1 MTINLSGKLKN
12 LFENK
17 YFPSFVLEQLVN
29 YTTKVA
35 LVGTCDL

>member
-1 MTINLSGKLKN
+1 MTINISGKLKN
-12 LFENK
+12 PSENN
-17 YFPSFVLEQLVN
+17 YFPFVLEQLGN